1 MDINMNDAS
10 SHMMPTAIGLDA
22 LADELLVEILV
33 RLLHANDIGRCALL
47 SRRFADLIAHD
58 PDGYVWRRA
67 VEYRARLVQL
77 DGPWLAFAASTQG
90 WAWVR
95 RSLDPWRG
103 GTHNALGTVRERSSI
118 HLGAYREDGKHGDL
132 ISILPGRDWRFAGPV
147 DDAGVSLVSSFDIV
161 HGDTYRGQ
169 SHNQKRHGWGT
180 FTRAPR
186 GGIASAVHIE
196 GEWRHG
202 RRHGIMTIHFNCA
215 CPTCP
220 LTADGDAKPGA
231 AAPCIVGNPSP
242 DSQGQPA
249 LGVHGTDPTRPYGYV
264 AQETRRYGALCGP
277 YRRLYCNGDLYE
289 CGYDQDGETVGSMR
303 LVLSPHCP
311 DPRFRLVEITGDV
324 RRKRIQ
330 RSGDERGLLVL
341 TYPDPVTSPD
351 MFCIYRDYFEA
362 GFLPVEE
369 RDRATI
375 TAILA
380 EAALDLDG

>member
-67 VEYRARLVQL
+67 VEYHARLVQL

-147 DDAGVSLVSSFDIV
+147 DDAGVSWS
-161 HGDTYRGQ
+161 
-169 SHNQKRHGWGT
+169 
-180 FTRAPR
+180 P
-186 GGIASAVHIE
+186 
-196 GEWRHG
+196 
-202 RRHGIMTIHFNCA
+202 
-215 CPTCP
+215 P
-220 LTADGDAKPGA
+220 LTLSMATRIGASRTTRSAMGGAHLRAHRA
-231 AAPCIVGNPSP
+231 AA
-242 DSQGQPA
+242 
-249 LGVHGTDPTRPYGYV
+249 LR
-264 AQETRRYGALCGP
+264 ALCIS
-277 YRRLYCNGDLYE
+277 RVNG
-289 CGYDQDGETVGSMR
+289 
-303 LVLSPHCP
+303 
-311 DPRFRLVEITGDV
+311 
-324 RRKRIQ
+324 
-330 RSGDERGLLVL
+330 
-341 TYPDPVTSPD
+341 VT
-351 MFCIYRDYFEA
+351 A
-362 GFLPVEE
+362 GARHHDHSL
-369 RDRATI
+369 
-375 TAILA
+375 
-380 EAALDLDG
+380 